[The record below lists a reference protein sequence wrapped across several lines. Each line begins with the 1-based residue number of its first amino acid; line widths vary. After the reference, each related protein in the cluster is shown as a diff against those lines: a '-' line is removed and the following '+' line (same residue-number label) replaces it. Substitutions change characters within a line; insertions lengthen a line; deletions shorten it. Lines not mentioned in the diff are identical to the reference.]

1 MCPNCGTTINLE
13 NRKKI
18 DQDLIMTAVKK
29 RPRTF
34 TELLHITKLSRK
46 TLSFRLKELCVD
58 SAIIKEADMYRLN
71 GASEFGNNGK
81 NLARGFSEILQDRR
95 IRTGLMLI
103 ALLTCSS
110 VSGYVFATFF
120 APKEE
125 PYQGPVIIGS
135 FTMALDVHNVE
146 DLYGWQVAI
155 SYNQSQLQVLE
166 ITPGDFC
173 RNLVHNI
180 LNSTEGENGLLLL
193 VDCLLGDAQ
202 GNSGSGRLAT
212 VVFGY
217 FTENYDEPKIILG
230 DPDDFGTLLL
240 DSIGPYGQPI
250 PVTESTLTLTVV
262 ENP

>member
-29 RPRTF
+29 KPRTF

-71 GASEFGNNGK
+71 GDSGFRNDRS
-81 NLARGFSEILQDRR
+81 NLAKGFSEVLHDRR
-95 IRTGLMLI
+95 IRTSLMLI

-110 VSGYVFATFF
+110 VSGYVFATFI

-125 PYQGPVIIGS
+125 THQAPVIIGN
-135 FTMALDVHNVE
+135 FTMAIDIHNVE

-155 SYNQSQLQVLE
+155 SYNQSQLKVLK
-166 ITPGDFC
+166 ITPEGFVGTIDEYPLF
-173 RNLVHNI
+173 VS
-180 LNSTEGENGLLLL
+180 STDNENLLLL
-193 VDCLLGDAQ
+193 AGSLCGDAQ

-217 FTENYDEPKIILG
+217 YTENYAEPKITLK
-230 DPDDFGTLLL
+230 DPSDFETLLL
-240 DSIGPYGQPI
+240 NSNGQSIPI
-250 PVTESTLTLTVV
+250 NESTLTLTVIGKR
-262 ENP
+262 